1 MALYCY
7 DVGGTRFLNYKLFQ
21 LKNGR
26 VVLRGGGGGVAEPID
41 GVISLSSGGVRA
53 GSGAEKP
60 YAITYGQVYDPDI
73 KTVKIT
79 YVNGETREAEVADG
93 CYLVIYDGPWK
104 GVKKLEALGS
114 NSEVV
119 FTMP

>member
-1 MALYCY
+1 M
-7 DVGGTRFLNYKLFQ
+7 NYKLFQ

-41 GVISLSSGGVRA
+41 GVISLSSGGA
-53 GSGAEKP
+53 EASSGLEKP
-60 YAITYGQVYDPDI
+60 YVVTYGQVYDPDI

-79 YVNGETREAEVADG
+79 YVNGETREAEVTDG
-93 CYLVIYDGPWK
+93 CYLVIYDGSWK